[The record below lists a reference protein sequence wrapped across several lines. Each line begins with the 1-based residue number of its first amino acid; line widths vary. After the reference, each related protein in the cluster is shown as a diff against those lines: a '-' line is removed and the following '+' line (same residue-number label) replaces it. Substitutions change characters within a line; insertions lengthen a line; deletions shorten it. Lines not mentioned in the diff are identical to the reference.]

1 MLKRNGQVASRD
13 DQLSLFDFA
22 RSREQT
28 NLPDAIRTDGRT
40 SLAGVPAED
49 GSGIGGEG
57 HADGRL
63 VRGAGENHRRN
74 GSADAEI
81 RNGTEIDSATGA
93 RSGLG
98 DDSREIHS
106 LAAGREFLSANHY
119 RIRPEDALGRGSLK
133 QKCRHNFAAIELAH
147 TLDAEARDAT
157 DDEKRIIVKYVGWG
171 GIPQVF
177 ADQSSSEWASERERL
192 KELLTAEEYES
203 ARASTLNAH
212 YTSVTVISAIYDA
225 VQRLGF
231 EHGRVLEP
239 ALGVGHFF
247 GLMPAEMQAR
257 SQLIG
262 VEIDS
267 LSASIARKLYP
278 GADIRTQGFE
288 AAELP
293 HDWFDLAISNIPFGD
308 YKLHDPEFNERNFLI
323 HDYFFAKAIVK
334 VRPGGLVVLITSK
347 GTLDKANSHLRTYLG
362 DKADFLG
369 AIRLPNIAFKQNANT
384 EVTSDIVFLRR
395 LANGGKPSGPVWQ
408 NLAEHVNCD
417 GARFRINEYFAA
429 HPHMMLGYMANA
441 GTMYR
446 SSEPALVTDGRDLA
460 TALREAITALPEGV
474 YRAAENV
481 STRVAPQ
488 PINAPSDVKEN
499 AFTLHDGGI
508 AVRTGTRLTPIS
520 NLPDETARRIRGLIK
535 LRAAVREV
543 LRTQLDDLTDEEI
556 VDARRRLNLA
566 YDQFVAR
573 FGAIN
578 ASANR
583 RAFRGDPDLPLLCSL
598 EDYNP
603 DTNRA
608 KKAAIFHERTIQK
621 PRRMVAAESAADALV
636 FSLNEKGRVDLAYM
650 ETLLGCRTKQFLPE
664 VKGLVFHNPET
675 EQWET
680 EDQYLSGD
688 VRAKLTTARAAA
700 LAQPRY
706 VENVSALEAVQPN
719 DLTASEID
727 ARLGAVWIPPDD
739 VEAFAKSL
747 LDTEGINVSH
757 AATLGTW
764 FVRGDYNARGTVAN
778 TTEWGTLRYSALEL
792 IQDALNL
799 KTPTVYDR
807 DRKNDTLVINAQE
820 TEAARDKLEKIKERF
835 KTWVWEDDERRERL
849 CRKYNDEFNSV
860 RLRVFNGS
868 HLTLPSSSQQIALH
882 PHQKNAVWR
891 IVQSDNTLLAHVVGA
906 GKTYTMVAAAIELKR
921 LGLAT
926 KPMFVVPNHMLA
938 QFSSE
943 LLTLYPTANILVA
956 GKEDFTANNR
966 ARLFGR
972 IATGNW
978 DAVIVTHS
986 SFEKIPVSLN
996 TRRNLIAAQIDEIET
1011 AIREERADRGTRL
1024 VKELERVKKRL
1035 TAKLEALSAD
1045 GKKDNTLTFEELGI
1059 DRLFIDEAQRFKNL
1073 FYVTKM
1079 TRVAGL
1085 PQTASERAFDLF
1097 LKVHHIQ
1104 ARNKGGGV
1112 VFATGTPI
1120 SNTMAEMF
1128 TMQRYLQ
1135 MDTLRRNSLQHFDS
1149 WAGTFG
1155 ETVTSM
1161 ELSPDGSGYRLQ
1173 SRFARFVNVPELM
1186 QQFRQVADVQT
1197 GEMLK
1202 LPVPKLEQG
1211 RAIAISA
1218 PSSPELK
1225 RFVDQLV
1232 RRTEKIKSGRV
1243 DPRDDNML
1251 KITTEGRKA
1260 ALDLRLVLPHVRD
1273 NPDSKTNKAVEKIH
1287 DTWQQSTPTKGAQL
1301 VFCDLSTP
1309 QTNGRWFSVY
1319 NDVREKLIAR
1329 GIPTDQ
1335 IAFAQD
1341 ATDDAS
1347 KAMLFK
1353 SVREGRVRVLL
1364 GSTAKM
1370 GEGTNVQT
1378 RLVALHHLDAPW
1390 RPADIEQRE
1399 GRILRQGN
1407 QNEYVKIYRYVTE
1420 GSFDAYMWQT
1430 LETKCRFITQVM
1442 TGDATMRRAEDV
1454 DSTALTYAEVK
1465 AIASGNPLV
1474 IEKATIDAEVMHLT
1488 RLKKQHAESLYQ
1500 MRYRVRRLNDNGA
1513 ILEREIA
1520 NIREDL
1526 RTRISTRGDNFAMTV
1541 KNETFTDRVKAGR
1554 ALVFAAAAIKPFEST
1569 KAIGSIGG
1577 FPISIEKF
1585 DERATLLIHGKHSYR
1600 ANVSDSPA
1608 GTVASLEHAL
1618 DSIEDRLR
1626 ERETDLAQSRRQI
1639 VDLTNQFE
1647 QPFEHEKKLAAA
1659 TKRQQ
1664 EIIAALDI
1672 TKNQA
1677 SVKIDEG
1684 ADQPI
1689 GVVEEKPEQNPQA
1702 QNQAAIT
1709 VGV

>member
-1 MLKRNGQVASRD
+1 
-13 DQLSLFDFA
+13 
-22 RSREQT
+22 
-28 NLPDAIRTDGRT
+28 
-40 SLAGVPAED
+40 LAGVPAED
-49 GSGIGGEG
+49 GSGTGGQG
-57 HADGRL
+57 GL
-63 VRGAGENHRRN
+63 NGSSLRGAGKNHRRN
-74 GSADAEI
+74 GSSDAEI
-81 RNGTEIDSATGA
+81 GNRTKAHAAASA
-93 RSGLG
+93 RSRLG
-98 DDSREIHS
+98 DNSREIHS
-106 LAAGREFLSANHY
+106 LAAGRESLNANNY
-119 RIRPEDALGRGSLK
+119 RIRAEDALGRGSLK
-133 QKCRHNFAAIELAH
+133 QKCRDNFGAIELAH
-147 TLDAEARDAT
+147 RLDAEARDAT
-157 DDEKRIIVKYVGWG
+157 DDEKRILVKYVGWG

-177 ADQSSSEWASERERL
+177 ADQTSSEWASERELL

-212 YTSVTVISAIYDA
+212 YTSPTVISAIYDA

-231 EHGRVLEP
+231 EQGRVLEP

-247 GLMPAEMQAR
+247 GLMPTDMSASSR
-257 SQLIG
+257 LTG
-262 VEIDS
+262 VEIDP
-267 LSASIARKLYP
+267 LTARIARQLYP
-278 GADIRTQGFE
+278 DADIRVQGFE
-288 AAELP
+288 TAALA
-293 HDWFDLAISNIPFGD
+293 DGSFDLAISNVPFGD
-308 YKLHDPEFNERNFLI
+308 YKLHDPSFNEHNFLI
-323 HDYFFAKAIVK
+323 HDYFFAKAVENI
-334 VRPGGLVVLITSK
+334 RPGGLLAFVTSK
-347 GTLDKANSHLRTYLG
+347 GTLDKVNSSLRGYLA
-362 DKADFLG
+362 DKVDFIC
-369 AIRLPNIAFKQNANT
+369 AIRLPYTAFKRNANT
-384 EVTSDIVFLRR
+384 EVTTDIVFLRKLVAGER
-395 LANGGKPSGPVWQ
+395 PSSPAWL
-408 NLAEHVNCD
+408 NLAEHANRD
-417 GARFRINEYFAA
+417 GAVFQINEYFAA
-429 HPHMMLGYMANA
+429 NPHMMLGHMANA

-446 SSEPALVTDGRDLA
+446 SNEPALVADERDLSA
-460 TALREAITALPEGV
+460 ALGEAVASLPRGIYRSAERNTSEPPNRETMI
-474 YRAAENV
+474 
-481 STRVAPQ
+481 APD
-488 PINAPSDVKEN
+488 DVKEN

-508 AVRTGTRLTPIS
+508 AIRTGVTLTPIL

-535 LRAAVREV
+535 VRAAVREV
-543 LRTQLDDLTDEEI
+543 LRTQLNDLTDEEI
-556 VDARRRLNLA
+556 VDARLRLSLV

-578 ASANR
+578 ESANR

-598 EDYNP
+598 EDYNSH
-603 DTNRA
+603 TKRA
-608 KKAAIFHERTIQK
+608 AKAAIFHERTIQK

-636 FSLNEKGRVDLAYM
+636 FSLNEKGHVDLAYM
-650 ETLLGCRTKQFLPE
+650 ETLLGCRTDQFLPE
-664 VKGLVFHNPET
+664 LKGLVFHNPET
-675 EQWET
+675 GQWET
-680 EDQYLSGD
+680 DDQYLSGD

-727 ARLGAVWIPPDD
+727 ARLGAVWIPSDD

-747 LDTEGINVSH
+747 LDADGIDVSH

-764 FVRGDYNARGTVAN
+764 FVRGDFNARGTVAN

-835 KTWVWEDDERRERL
+835 KTWVSEDDERRERL

-943 LLTLYPTANILVA
+943 LLTLYPTANILAA
-956 GKEDFTANNR
+956 GKEDFTASNR
-966 ARLFGR
+966 ARLFSR

-986 SFEKIPVSLN
+986 SFEKIPISLS
-996 TRRNLIAAQIDEIET
+996 TRRNFIEAQIDEIET

-1097 LKVHHIQ
+1097 LKVQHIQ
-1104 ARNKGGGV
+1104 ARNTGGGV

-1135 MDTLRRNSLQHFDS
+1135 MDALRRNSLQHFDS

-1202 LPVPKLEQG
+1202 LPVPKLDQG
-1211 RAIAISA
+1211 RPITISA
-1218 PSSPELK
+1218 PCSPELK
-1225 RFVDQLV
+1225 RFVDHLV
-1232 RRTEKIKSGRV
+1232 KRTERIKSGRV

-1287 DTWQQSTPTKGAQL
+1287 DIWQQSAPTKGAQL

-1309 QTNGRWFSVY
+1309 QANGRWFSVY
-1319 NDVREKLIAR
+1319 NDVREKIIAR
-1329 GIPTDQ
+1329 GIPADQ

-1353 SVREGRVRVLL
+1353 SVREGRVRILF

-1378 RLVALHHLDAPW
+1378 RLAALHHLDAPW

-1407 QNEYVKIYRYVTE
+1407 QNEYVKIFRYVTE

-1474 IEKATIDAEVMHLT
+1474 IEKATIDAEVMRLT

-1500 MRYRVRRLNDNGA
+1500 MRYRVRRLNDHGA

-1541 KNETFTDRVKAGR
+1541 RNEMFTDRIKAGR
-1554 ALVFAAAAIKPFEST
+1554 ALVFAAAGIKPFEST

-1577 FPISIEKF
+1577 FPISIERF

-1600 ANVSDSPA
+1600 ANVSDSPN
-1608 GTVASLEHAL
+1608 GTIASLEHAL

-1639 VDLTNQFE
+1639 VDLTNQFQ
-1647 QPFEHEKKLAAA
+1647 QPFEHEEKLAVA

-1664 EIIAALDI
+1664 EIVAALDI

-1677 SVKIDEG
+1677 SS
-1684 ADQPI
+1684 
-1689 GVVEEKPEQNPQA
+1689 
-1702 QNQAAIT
+1702 T
-1709 VGV
+1709 VGQDGAQQEGEALEAKPNQNVREAMRHGRSHAVVTKT

>member
-1 MLKRNGQVASRD
+1 LG
-13 DQLSLFDFA
+13 
-22 RSREQT
+22 
-28 NLPDAIRTDGRT
+28 
-40 SLAGVPAED
+40 D
-49 GSGIGGEG
+49 GSPKQKFRDNLAAI
-57 HADGRL
+57 RL
-63 VRGAGENHRRN
+63 VRQLQ
-74 GSADAEI
+74 SK
-81 RNGTEIDSATGA
+81 A
-93 RSGLG
+93 RS
-98 DDSREIHS
+98 
-106 LAAGREFLSANHY
+106 
-119 RIRPEDALGRGSLK
+119 
-133 QKCRHNFAAIELAH
+133 
-147 TLDAEARDAT
+147 AT
-157 DDEKRIIVKYVGWG
+157 DDEKRVLVKYVGWG

-177 ADQSSSEWASERERL
+177 ASPLPSEWKSEGEEL
-192 KELLTAEEYES
+192 KPLLTSDEFEA

-212 YTSVTVISAIYDA
+212 YTSETVIAAIYDA
-225 VQRLGF
+225 LRHIGF
-231 EHGRVLEP
+231 SGGSVLEP
-239 ALGVGHFF
+239 AIGIGHFF
-247 GLMPAEMQAR
+247 GLMPDDMR
-257 SQLIG
+257 RHSTLTG

-267 LSASIARKLYP
+267 LTATIVRQLYP
-278 GADIRTQGFE
+278 DADIRAQGFE
-288 AAELP
+288 TAALS
-293 HDWFDLAISNIPFGD
+293 DDSFDLAVSNVPFGD
-308 YKLHDPEFNERNFLI
+308 YKLHDPQFNDRNFLI
-323 HDYFFAKAIVK
+323 HDYFFAKAVMK
-334 VRPGGLVVLITSK
+334 VRPGGLIAFITSK
-347 GTLDKANSHLRTYLG
+347 GTLDKVNSSLREYLA
-362 DKADFLG
+362 DKVDLLG
-369 AIRLPNIAFKQNANT
+369 AIRLPNIAFKRNANT
-384 EVTSDIVFLRR
+384 EVTTDIVFLRK
-395 LANGGKPSGPVWQ
+395 LHAGHQPSGPAWQ
-408 NLAEHVNCD
+408 NLAEHSNRD
-417 GARFRINEYFAA
+417 GEVFQINEYFVA
-429 HPHMMLGYMANA
+429 HPHMMLGQMANA
-441 GTMYR
+441 GAMYR
-446 SSEPALVTDGRDLA
+446 SNEPALVPDGRDLRA
-460 TALREAITALPEGV
+460 ALAEAVAALPHGI
-474 YRAAENV
+474 YRAPENTL
-481 STRVAPQ
+481 STRVAAQ
-488 PINAPSDVKEN
+488 PIVAPDDVKEN
-499 AFTLHDGGI
+499 AFTLYDGGI
-508 AVRTGTRLTPIS
+508 AIRTGATLTPVL

-535 LRAAVREV
+535 VRSAVREV
-543 LRTQLDDLTDEEI
+543 LRTQLNDLTNEEI
-556 VDARRRLNLA
+556 VDARRRLNLV
-566 YDQFVAR
+566 YDQFVTR

-578 ASANR
+578 ESANR

-598 EDYNP
+598 EDYNS
-603 DTNRA
+603 DTKRA
-608 KKAAIFHERTIQK
+608 AKASIFHERTIQK
-621 PRRMVAAESAADALV
+621 PRHTVAAKSAADALV

-650 ETLLGCRTKQFLPE
+650 ETLLGCRTEQFLPE
-664 VKGLVFHNPET
+664 LKSLVFHNPET

-688 VRAKLTTARAAA
+688 VRAKLITARSAA

-706 VENVSALEAVQPN
+706 VENVSALESVQPN
-719 DLTASEID
+719 DLGASEID
-727 ARLGAVWIPPDD
+727 ARLGAVWIPSVD

-747 LDTEGINVSH
+747 LDADGINVSH

-764 FVRGDYNARGTVAN
+764 FVRGEFNARGTVAN

-807 DRKNDTLVINAQE
+807 DRKSDTLVINAQE
-820 TEAARDKLEKIKERF
+820 TEAARDKLEKIKECF
-835 KTWVWEDDERRERL
+835 KTWVWEDDQRRERL

-943 LLTLYPTANILVA
+943 LLTLYPTANILAA

-966 ARLFGR
+966 ARLFSR

-978 DAVIVTHS
+978 DAVIVTHA

-996 TRRNLIAAQIDEIET
+996 TRRNFIAAQIDEIET
-1011 AIREERADRGTRL
+1011 AIREQRADRGTRL

-1035 TAKLEALSAD
+1035 TAKLELLSAE

-1097 LKVHHIQ
+1097 LKIQHVQ
-1104 ARNKGGGV
+1104 ARNKGGGI
-1112 VFATGTPI
+1112 VFAAGTPI

-1211 RAIAISA
+1211 RAITISA

-1232 RRTEKIKSGRV
+1232 KRTEKIKSGRV

-1260 ALDLRLVLPHVRD
+1260 ALDLRLVIPHVRD

-1287 DTWQQSTPTKGAQL
+1287 DIWQQSAVTKGAQL

-1309 QTNGRWFSVY
+1309 QANGRWFSVY

-1329 GIPTDQ
+1329 SIPGDQ

-1407 QNEYVKIYRYVTE
+1407 QNEYVKIFRYVTE

-1430 LETKCRFITQVM
+1430 LETKCHFITQVM

-1474 IEKATIDAEVMHLT
+1474 IEKATIDAEVMRLT
-1488 RLKKQHAESLYQ
+1488 RLKKQHTESLYQ
-1500 MRYRVRRLNDNGA
+1500 MRYRVRRLNDNGV

-1541 KNETFTDRVKAGR
+1541 KNEMFTDRVKAGR
-1554 ALVFAAAAIKPFEST
+1554 ALVFAAAGIKPFEST
-1569 KAIGSIGG
+1569 KTIGSIGG
-1577 FPISIEKF
+1577 FPISIERF

-1600 ANVSDSPA
+1600 ANVSDSPT
-1608 GTVASLEHAL
+1608 GTIASLEHAL

-1626 ERETDLAQSRRQI
+1626 ERETDFAQSRRQI
-1639 VDLTNQFE
+1639 DDLTNQFE
-1647 QPFEHEKKLAAA
+1647 QPFQHEEKLAVA

-1664 EIIAALDI
+1664 EIVAALDI

-1677 SVKIDEG
+1677 SSRVGQDAAQQEG
-1684 ADQPI
+1684 ETLQAEPNQRVSEAMRH
-1689 GVVEEKPEQNPQA
+1689 GRSQAVLNNP
-1702 QNQAAIT
+1702 
-1709 VGV
+1709 

>member
-1 MLKRNGQVASRD
+1 
-13 DQLSLFDFA
+13 
-22 RSREQT
+22 
-28 NLPDAIRTDGRT
+28 
-40 SLAGVPAED
+40 
-49 GSGIGGEG
+49 
-57 HADGRL
+57 
-63 VRGAGENHRRN
+63 
-74 GSADAEI
+74 
-81 RNGTEIDSATGA
+81 
-93 RSGLG
+93 
-98 DDSREIHS
+98 
-106 LAAGREFLSANHY
+106 
-119 RIRPEDALGRGSLK
+119 
-133 QKCRHNFAAIELAH
+133 
-147 TLDAEARDAT
+147 
-157 DDEKRIIVKYVGWG
+157 
-171 GIPQVF
+171 
-177 ADQSSSEWASERERL
+177 
-192 KELLTAEEYES
+192 
-203 ARASTLNAH
+203 
-212 YTSVTVISAIYDA
+212 
-225 VQRLGF
+225 
-231 EHGRVLEP
+231 
-239 ALGVGHFF
+239 
-247 GLMPAEMQAR
+247 MPAEMQRR
-257 SQLIG
+257 SQLAG
-262 VEIDS
+262 VEIDP
-267 LSASIARKLYP
+267 LSANIARKLYP
-278 GADIRTQGFE
+278 GTDIRTQGFE
-288 AAELP
+288 NALLP
-293 HDWFDLAISNIPFGD
+293 NDSFDLAISNVPFGD
-308 YKLHDPEFNERNFLI
+308 YKVHDPEFDHQNFLI
-323 HDYFFAKAIVK
+323 HDYFLAKAITK
-334 VRPGGLVVLITSK
+334 ARPGGLVVFVTSK
-347 GTLDKANSHLRTYLG
+347 GTLDKTNSHFREYLS
-362 DKADFLG
+362 DKVDFLG
-369 AIRLPNIAFKQNANT
+369 AIRLPNTAFKQNANT

-395 LANGGKPSGPVWQ
+395 LENGQKPSGPAWKE
-408 NLAEHVNCD
+408 LAEHLNHE
-417 GARFRINEYFAA
+417 RLSFRINEYFAGR
-429 HPHMMLGYMANA
+429 PHMMLGHMANA

-446 SSEPALVTDGRDLA
+446 SNEPALVSDGRDLA
-460 TALREAITALPEGV
+460 SALRNAIAALPEGV
-474 YRAAENV
+474 YRAVQNNV
-481 STRVAPQ
+481 TTRIAAQ
-488 PINAPSDVKEN
+488 PITAPDHVKEN
-499 AFTLHDGGI
+499 AFTLHDGVI
-508 AVRTGTRLTPIS
+508 AIRTGATLTPVV

-535 LRAAVREV
+535 VRSAVREV
-543 LRTQLDDLTDEEI
+543 LRTQLEDLADEEI
-556 VDARRRLNLA
+556 TDARRQLNFA
-566 YDQFVAR
+566 YDSFVAR

-578 ASANR
+578 QSVNR

-608 KKAAIFHERTIQK
+608 TKTAIFHDRTIAK
-621 PRRMVAAESAADALV
+621 ARRPSAAESPQDALV
-636 FSLNEKGRVDLAYM
+636 FSLNEKGRVDLDYM
-650 ETLLGCRTKQFLPE
+650 QTLLGRPVEEFLPE
-664 VKGLVFHNPET
+664 LKSLIFHNPET
-675 EQWET
+675 EHWET

-688 VRAKLTTARAAA
+688 VRSKLAKAREAATTDPRYIENVTALESVQPDDLTT
-700 LAQPRY
+700 
-706 VENVSALEAVQPN
+706 
-719 DLTASEID
+719 SEID
-727 ARLGAVWIPPDD
+727 ARLGAVWIPPSD
-739 VEAFAKSL
+739 VEEFAKSL
-747 LDTEGINVSH
+747 LGADGITVSH
-757 AATLGTW
+757 AAALGTW
-764 FVRGDYNARGTVAN
+764 FVRGDFNARGTVAN
-778 TTEWGTLRYSALEL
+778 NTEWGTLRYSALEL

-807 DRKNDTLVINAQE
+807 DRKTDSLVINAQE

-835 KTWVWEDDERRERL
+835 KTWIWEDDERRERL

-868 HLTLPSSSQQIALH
+868 HLTLQSSSQRITLH
-882 PHQKNAVWR
+882 AHQKNAVWR
-891 IVQSDNTLLAHVVGA
+891 VIQSDNTLLAHVVGS
-906 GKTYTMVAAAIELKR
+906 GKTYTMVAAGIELKR

-956 GKEDFTANNR
+956 GKEDFTASNR
-966 ARLFGR
+966 ARLFSR

-996 TRRNLIAAQIDEIET
+996 TRRNFIAAQIDEIET

-1045 GKKDNTLTFEELGI
+1045 SKKDNTLTFEELGI

-1097 LKVHHIQ
+1097 LKVQHIQ

-1155 ETVTSM
+1155 EAVTSM

-1211 RAIAISA
+1211 RPITISA

-1232 RRTEKIKSGRV
+1232 KRTEKIKSGRV

-1287 DTWQQSTPTKGAQL
+1287 AIWLQSAPTKGAQL

-1309 QTNGRWFSVY
+1309 QGNGRWVSVY

-1329 GIPTDQ
+1329 GIPADQ

-1407 QNEYVKIYRYVTE
+1407 QNEYVKIFRYVTE

-1474 IEKATIDAEVMHLT
+1474 IEKATIDAEVMRLT

-1500 MRYRVRRLNDNGA
+1500 MRYRVRRLSDNSA

-1520 NIREDL
+1520 NIRQDV

-1554 ALVFAAAAIKPFEST
+1554 ALVFAASGIKPFEST

-1577 FPISIEKF
+1577 FPISIERF

-1600 ANVSDSPA
+1600 ANVSDSRT
-1608 GTVASLEHAL
+1608 GTIASLEHAL

-1639 VDLTNQFE
+1639 IDLTNQFE
-1647 QPFEHEKKLAAA
+1647 QPFEHEEKLAVA

-1664 EIIAALDI
+1664 EIVAALDI

-1677 SVKIDEG
+1677 SPRVGQDAAQQEG
-1684 ADQPI
+1684 ETLKAEPSQRVCEAMLH
-1689 GVVEEKPEQNPQA
+1689 GRSQA
-1702 QNQAAIT
+1702 VFNNR
-1709 VGV
+1709 

>member
-1 MLKRNGQVASRD
+1 
-13 DQLSLFDFA
+13 
-22 RSREQT
+22 
-28 NLPDAIRTDGRT
+28 
-40 SLAGVPAED
+40 
-49 GSGIGGEG
+49 
-57 HADGRL
+57 
-63 VRGAGENHRRN
+63 
-74 GSADAEI
+74 
-81 RNGTEIDSATGA
+81 
-93 RSGLG
+93 
-98 DDSREIHS
+98 
-106 LAAGREFLSANHY
+106 
-119 RIRPEDALGRGSLK
+119 
-133 QKCRHNFAAIELAH
+133 
-147 TLDAEARDAT
+147 
-157 DDEKRIIVKYVGWG
+157 
-171 GIPQVF
+171 VF
-177 ADQSSSEWASERERL
+177 ADGGSSEWESERERL
-192 KELLTAEEYES
+192 KELLTPEEYES

-212 YTSVTVISAIYDA
+212 YTSATVISAIYDA

-231 EHGRVLEP
+231 DYGRVLEP

-247 GLMPAEMQAR
+247 GLMPQDMQAR
-257 SQLIG
+257 SQLTG
-262 VEIDS
+262 VEIDP

-278 GADIRTQGFE
+278 GADIRRQGFE
-288 AAELP
+288 AAALP
-293 HDWFDLAISNIPFGD
+293 QDWFDLAVSNVPFGD
-308 YKLHDPEFNERNFLI
+308 YKLHDPEFNEHNFLI
-323 HDYFFAKAIVK
+323 HDYFFAKAIAK
-334 VRPGGLVVLITSK
+334 VRPSGLVVFVTSK
-347 GTLDKANSHLRTYLG
+347 GTLDKVNSHLRAYLS

-369 AIRLPNIAFKQNANT
+369 AIRLPNTAFKRNANT
-384 EVTSDIVFLRR
+384 AVTTDIVFLRR
-395 LANGGKPSGPVWQ
+395 LAAGERPSGTTWLD
-408 NLAEHVNCD
+408 LAEHANRD
-417 GARFRINEYFAA
+417 GAVFQINEYFAA
-429 HPHMMLGYMANA
+429 NPHMMLGHMANA

-446 SSEPALVTDGRDLA
+446 SDEPALVADERDLSA
-460 TALREAITALPEGV
+460 ALGEAVASLPRGIYRSAERNASEPPNRETMI
-474 YRAAENV
+474 
-481 STRVAPQ
+481 APD
-488 PINAPSDVKEN
+488 DVKEN

-508 AVRTGTRLTPIS
+508 AICMGGTLTPTL

-535 LRAAVREV
+535 VRNAVREA
-543 LRTQLDDLTDEEI
+543 LRTQLEDLTDQEI
-556 VDARRRLNLA
+556 VDARRRLNFA

-578 ASANR
+578 ESANR
-583 RAFRGDPDLPLLCSL
+583 RTFRGDPDLPLLCSL
-598 EDYNP
+598 EDYNS
-603 DTNRA
+603 DTKRA
-608 KKAAIFHERTIQK
+608 AKAAIFYERTIRK
-621 PRRMVAAESAADALV
+621 PRRTVAVESAADALV

-650 ETLLGCRTKQFLPE
+650 EALLDCRTEQFLPE
-664 VKGLVFHNPET
+664 LKGLVFHNPET

-719 DLTASEID
+719 DLSASEID
-727 ARLGAVWIPPDD
+727 ARLGAVWIPSVD

-747 LDTEGINVSH
+747 LDADGINVSH

-764 FVRGDYNARGTVAN
+764 FVRVDFNARGTVAN

-807 DRKNDTLVINAQE
+807 DRKNDSLVINAQE

-835 KTWVWEDDERRERL
+835 KTWVWEDDDRRERL

-956 GKEDFTANNR
+956 GKEDFTASNR
-966 ARLFGR
+966 ARLFSR

-978 DAVIVTHS
+978 DAVIVTHA
-986 SFEKIPVSLN
+986 SFEKIPVSVN
-996 TRRNLIAAQIDEIET
+996 TRRSFIAAQIDEIET

-1035 TAKLEALSAD
+1035 TAKLETLSAD
-1045 GKKDNTLTFEELGI
+1045 SKKDNTLTFEELGV

-1097 LKVHHIQ
+1097 LKVQHIQ
-1104 ARNKGGGV
+1104 ARNQGGGV
-1112 VFATGTPI
+1112 IFATGTPI

-1197 GEMLK
+1197 GEMLN
-1202 LPVPKLEQG
+1202 LPVPKLDQG
-1211 RAIAISA
+1211 RPITLSA

-1232 RRTEKIKSGRV
+1232 KRTEEIKSGRV

-1251 KITTEGRKA
+1251 KITIEGRKA
-1260 ALDLRLVLPHVRD
+1260 ALDLRLVLPRVRD

-1287 DTWQQSTPTKGAQL
+1287 GIWQQSTPTKGAQL

-1309 QTNGRWFSVY
+1309 QGNSRWFSVY

-1329 GIPTDQ
+1329 GIPADQ

-1341 ATDDAS
+1341 ANDDAS

-1353 SVREGRVRVLL
+1353 SVREGRVRGLL

-1407 QNEYVKIYRYVTE
+1407 QNEYVKIFRYVTE

-1430 LETKCRFITQVM
+1430 LETKCRFIAQVM

-1474 IEKATIDAEVMHLT
+1474 IEKATIDAEVMRLT

-1500 MRYRVRRLNDNGA
+1500 MRYRVRRLNDNGVT
-1513 ILEREIA
+1513 LEREIA
-1520 NIREDL
+1520 NIRKDL

-1554 ALVFAAAAIKPFEST
+1554 ALIFLAAALKPFEST
-1569 KAIGSIGG
+1569 KTIGSIGG
-1577 FPISIEKF
+1577 FPISIERF

-1600 ANVSDSPA
+1600 ANVSDSPT
-1608 GTVASLEHAL
+1608 GTIASLEHAL
-1618 DSIEDRLR
+1618 DSIDDRLR

-1639 VDLTNQFE
+1639 VDLTNQFD
-1647 QPFEHEKKLAAA
+1647 QPFEHEAKLATA

-1664 EIIAALDI
+1664 EIVTALDI

-1677 SVKIDEG
+1677 SAAVGEGTEQID
-1684 ADQPI
+1684 
-1689 GVVEEKPEQNPQA
+1689 
-1702 QNQAAIT
+1702 AAMEHTPSQKQHRENKAIALT
-1709 VGV
+1709 A

>member
-22 RSREQT
+22 RTREQA
-28 NLPDAIRTDGRT
+28 NLSDAIRTNGRT
-40 SLAGVPAED
+40 PLAGVPAEN
-49 GSGIGGEG
+49 GSETGGAG
-57 HADGRL
+57 HLNGGS
-63 VRGAGENHRRN
+63 VRGPRENHRRN
-74 GSADAEI
+74 GSSDPQI
-81 RNGTEIDSATGA
+81 GNGTEIDSTAGA
-93 RSGLG
+93 RSRLG
-98 DDSREIHS
+98 DDSGEIHS
-106 LAAGREFLSANHY
+106 LAAGRESLNANNY
-119 RIRPEDALGRGSLK
+119 RIREEDALGHGSLK
-133 QKCRHNFAAIELAH
+133 QKCRDNFAAIKLAH
-147 TLDAEARDAT
+147 RLDAERREAT
-157 DDEKRIIVKYVGWG
+157 EDEKCILVKYVGWG

-177 ADQSSSEWASERERL
+177 SDQPSTEWAVERERL
-192 KELLTAEEYES
+192 KELLTTGEYES

-212 YTSVTVISAIYDA
+212 YTSATVISAIYDA

-231 EHGRVLEP
+231 EHGRALEP

-247 GLMPAEMQAR
+247 GLMPTEMQAR
-257 SQLIG
+257 SQLTGI
-262 VEIDS
+262 EIDP
-267 LSASIARKLYP
+267 LSTSIARKLYP
-278 GADIRTQGFE
+278 SADIRTQGFE
-288 AAELP
+288 AAVLP
-293 HDWFDLAISNIPFGD
+293 HDWFDLAVSNVPFGD
-308 YKLHDPEFNERNFLI
+308 YKLHDPEFNEHHFLI
-323 HDYFFAKAIVK
+323 HDYFFAKAIAK
-334 VRPGGLVVLITSK
+334 VRPGGLVVFVTSK
-347 GTLDKANSHLRTYLG
+347 GTLDKTNSHLRSYLG

-369 AIRLPNIAFKQNANT
+369 AIRLPNTAFRQNANT

-395 LANGGKPSGPVWQ
+395 LANGDQPSGPPWQ
-408 NLAEHVNCD
+408 NLAEHVNRD

-429 HPHMMLGYMANA
+429 HPHMMLGHMANA

-446 SSEPALVTDGRDLA
+446 SNEPALVADGRDLA
-460 TALREAITALPEGV
+460 TALREAITALPERV
-474 YRAAENV
+474 YRAAE
-481 STRVAPQ
+481 SITARVTVQ
-488 PINAPSDVKEN
+488 PIAPDDVKEN
-499 AFTLHDGGI
+499 AFTLHDSGI
-508 AVRTGTRLTPIS
+508 AIRMGATLTPIF

-535 LRAAVREV
+535 VRNAVREV
-543 LRTQLDDLTDEEI
+543 LRTQLEDLTDEEI
-556 VDARRRLNLA
+556 VDARRRLNFA

-578 ASANR
+578 ESANR

-598 EDYNP
+598 EDYNS
-603 DTNRA
+603 DTKRA
-608 KKAAIFHERTIQK
+608 AKAAIFHERTIQK
-621 PRRMVAAESAADALV
+621 PRRMAAAESAADALV

-650 ETLLGCRTKQFLPE
+650 ETLLGCRREQFLPE
-664 VKGLVFHNPET
+664 LKGLVFHNPET
-675 EQWET
+675 QQWET

-688 VRAKLTTARAAA
+688 VRAKLTTGRAAV

-719 DLTASEID
+719 DLAASEID

-747 LDTEGINVSH
+747 LNADGVNVSH
-757 AATLGTW
+757 AATLGIW
-764 FVRGDYNARGTVAN
+764 FVRGDFNARGTVAN

-799 KTPTVYDR
+799 KTPTIYDR
-807 DRKNDTLVINAQE
+807 DRNKDTVVINAQE

-835 KTWVWEDDERRERL
+835 KTWVWEEDKRRERL
-849 CRKYNDEFNSV
+849 CRKYNDEFNSI

-943 LLTLYPTANILVA
+943 LLTLYPTANILAA
-956 GKEDFTANNR
+956 GKEDFTASNR
-966 ARLFGR
+966 ARLFSR

-986 SFEKIPVSLN
+986 SFEKIPVSLS
-996 TRRNLIAAQIDEIET
+996 TRRSFIAQQIDEIET

-1035 TAKLEALSAD
+1035 NAKLEALSATE
-1045 GKKDNTLTFEELGI
+1045 KKDNTLTFEELGI

-1085 PQTASERAFDLF
+1085 PQTASECAFDLF
-1097 LKVHHIQ
+1097 LKVQHIQ
-1104 ARNKGGGV
+1104 SRNKGGGV

-1135 MDTLRRNSLQHFDS
+1135 MHTLRRASLQHFDS

-1161 ELSPDGSGYRLQ
+1161 ELAPDGSGYRLQ

-1202 LPVPKLEQG
+1202 LPVPKLDQG
-1211 RAIAISA
+1211 RPITVSA

-1232 RRTEKIKSGRV
+1232 KRTELIKSGKV

-1260 ALDLRLVLPHVRD
+1260 ALDIRLVLPHVRD
-1273 NPDSKTNKAVEKIH
+1273 NPDSKTNKAVENIH
-1287 DTWQQSTPTKGAQL
+1287 EIWLESAPTRGAQL
-1301 VFCDLSTP
+1301 VFCDISTP
-1309 QTNGRWFSVY
+1309 KSNGQWFSVY
-1319 NDVREKLIAR
+1319 DDVREKLVAR
-1329 GIPTDQ
+1329 GIPADQ
-1335 IAFAQD
+1335 IGFVQD
-1341 ATDDAS
+1341 YNDDAS

-1353 SVREGRVRVLL
+1353 SVREGRVRILL

-1390 RPADIEQRE
+1390 RPADIDQRE

-1407 QNEYVKIYRYVTE
+1407 QNEYVKIFRYVSE

-1474 IEKATIDAEVMHLT
+1474 IEKATIDAEVMRLT
-1488 RLKKQHAESLYQ
+1488 RSKKQHAESLYQ
-1500 MRYRVRRLNDNGA
+1500 MRYRVRRLNDNGVL
-1513 ILEREIA
+1513 LEREIA

-1541 KNETFTDRVKAGR
+1541 RNETFTDRVKAGR
-1554 ALVFAAAAIKPFEST
+1554 ALMFAAAAIKPFEST

-1577 FPISIEKF
+1577 FPISIERF

-1600 ANVSDSPA
+1600 ANVSDSPT
-1608 GTVASLEHAL
+1608 GTIASLEHAL

-1626 ERETDLAQSRRQI
+1626 ERETDLAQSRRQV

-1647 QPFEHEKKLAAA
+1647 QPFEHEEKLAVA

-1664 EIIAALDI
+1664 EIVTALDI

-1677 SVKIDEG
+1677 SAAIDEG
-1684 ADQPI
+1684 T
-1689 GVVEEKPEQNPQA
+1689 EQVATVMEQSPS
-1702 QNQAAIT
+1702 QNKRWANRAIALT
-1709 VGV
+1709 R